1 MWEYHKASKFKVY
14 ASFDCKSTFPLFVDY
29 ANVQQKVHKG
39 INSHND
45 VV

>member
-1 MWEYHKASKFKVY
+1 MWEYHKASKFKVC
-14 ASFDCKSTFPLFVDY
+14 ASFDHKSIFPLFVDY

-39 INSHND
+39 SNTQND

>member
-14 ASFDCKSTFPLFVDY
+14 ASFDHKSIFPLFIDC

-39 INSHND
+39 SNSQND
-45 VV
+45 V